1 MKTLLFIAIF
11 LTFALMVLLMDMFN
25 CDPNLP
31 QSIFLG
37 IIVFANVM
45 FSYVLGLELKKN

>member
-1 MKTLLFIAIF
+1 MKTLLFLAIF
-11 LTFALMVLLMDMFN
+11 LTFALMVLLMDMVN
-25 CDPNLP
+25 CEPNVA

>member
-1 MKTLLFIAIF
+1 MKTPLFIAIF

-25 CDPNLP
+25 CEPNLP

-37 IIVFANVM
+37 VIVFANVM
-45 FSYVLGLELKKN
+45 FSYVLGLELKKK

>member
-1 MKTLLFIAIF
+1 MKTLLFLAVF
-11 LTFALMVLLMDMFN
+11 LTFALLILLMDMVN
-25 CDPNLP
+25 CDPNVA